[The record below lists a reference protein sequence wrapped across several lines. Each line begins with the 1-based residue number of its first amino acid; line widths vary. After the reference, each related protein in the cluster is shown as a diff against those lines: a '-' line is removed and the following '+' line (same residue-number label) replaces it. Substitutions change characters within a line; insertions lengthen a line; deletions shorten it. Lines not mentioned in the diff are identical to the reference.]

1 MAGPKCPYSE
11 VPLYHIIFVSVSAD
25 SKDLRGVLDY
35 LGSKQGKCYDIGSAL
50 GLSEDWL
57 EKIRSECPSDNNT
70 KALRTIIYDWL
81 KKKYDTKQHGPP
93 TWKALV
99 EAVESSLGGDDPE
112 LAERIAKDH
121 PPQPSEGILIRNV
134 PLNGH
139 FGISHFFGE
148 KVLLVTIIF
157 GFEFVCDTL
166 STVCS

>member
-50 GLSEDWL
+50 GLSEDRL
-57 EKIRSECPSDNNT
+57 AKIRSECPSDNNT

-139 FGISHFFGE
+139 FGISHFLGE
-148 KVLLVTIIF
+148 K
-157 GFEFVCDTL
+157 
-166 STVCS
+166 SY